1 MLTLSSLSPA
11 ELRQRLA
18 GDGLRFETGA
28 FVVCVTSPIDH
39 VAEGLERLYGDY
51 PLREQHDF
59 VDFYLNLTPVGGV
72 RRWLRPQV
80 QVDHD
85 GMRPFQP
92 LPRNQAFSMFEWAL
106 NWCVSGRAHR
116 YLIIHAAVVEK
127 NGRAAILP
135 APPGSG
141 KSTLCAALVSR
152 GWRLLSDELTLIRLD
167 NGQVTPSPRPISL
180 KNGSIDLITRYAPGA
195 VFSRAVADTA
205 KGTIAHMRAPTDS
218 VRRAHETA
226 QPAWIVFPR
235 YMADAAPS
243 LIPVP
248 HARAFLKVAE
258 NAFNYSLLGAAGFK
272 TVGGLIGAVD
282 TFDFSYS
289 ALDDA
294 ISVFDQLAAEA
305 A

>member
-11 ELRQRLA
+11 ELRHRLST
-18 GDGLRFETGA
+18 DGLRIQTGA
-28 FVVCVTSPIDH
+28 FVACVSSPIEQ

-51 PLREQHDF
+51 PLRDRQDF
-59 VDFYLNLTPVGGV
+59 VDFYLNLAAVRGI

-85 GMRPFQP
+85 GLFPFQP
-92 LPRNQAFSMFEWAL
+92 LPRDQAFSMFEWAL

-116 YLIIHAAVVEK
+116 YLIIHAAVVER

-167 NGQVTPSPRPISL
+167 NGQVVPSPRPISL
-180 KNGSIDLITRYAPGA
+180 KNGSIDLIARYAPGT
-195 VFSRAVADTA
+195 VFSRPVADTA
-205 KGTIAHMRAPTDS
+205 KGTIAHMRAPTES

-235 YMADAAPS
+235 YVADAGPS
-243 LIPVP
+243 LVP
-248 HARAFLKVAE
+248 MPRARAFLKVAE
-258 NAFNYSLLGAAGFK
+258 NAFNYSLLGAAGFQA
-272 TVGGLIGAVD
+272 VGGLIEGAD

-294 ISVFDQLAAEA
+294 IAVFEQLAGQAV
-305 A
+305 

>member
-1 MLTLSSLSPA
+1 VLTLSSLSRD
-11 ELRQRLA
+11 ELQKSLA
-18 GDGLRFETGA
+18 KDGLRFQTGA
-28 FVVCVTSPIDH
+28 FVACVTSPISH
-39 VAEGLERLYGDY
+39 VADGLERLYGAY
-51 PLREQHDF
+51 PLRDKHDF
-59 VDFYLNLTPVGGV
+59 ADFYLNLVPVGGL
-72 RRWLRPQV
+72 RRWFKPQV
-80 QVDHD
+80 QFDHD
-85 GMRPFQP
+85 GLRPFQP

-167 NGQVTPSPRPISL
+167 DGQVVPSPRPISL
-180 KNGSIDLITRYAPGA
+180 KNGSIELIGNYAPGT
-195 VFSRAVADTA
+195 VFSRPVADTA
-205 KGTIAHMRAPTDS
+205 KGTIAHMRAPTES

-226 QPAWIVFPR
+226 QTGWIVFPR
-235 YMADAAPS
+235 YVADAAPA
-243 LIPVP
+243 LIPLP
-248 HARAFLKVAE
+248 RARAFLKVAE

-272 TVGGLIGAVD
+272 AVGTMVEAAD

-294 ISVFDQLAAEA
+294 IAVFEQLAGQA